1 LQARRRI
8 DNNLSTDLF
17 LVLLYLVAITWGA
30 SNIFAAVY
38 QPELEDYFSLKLNST
53 KQLLFIGVSFLVILV
68 VMAVNYRTYEAYAYL
83 FYVGGLLLLVSVLIF
98 GREIAGSKS
107 WFAIGIFR
115 FQPSEFAKVT
125 TALALAKFIS
135 DTNINLEKNLNH
147 QVLAGVIALF
157 PAFLILLQGDL
168 GSAMVYSAFIFVLY
182 REGLPNWILILVV
195 SVVSLFVFTLFLPK
209 IYLILTILSI
219 ALAAMLYTQ
228 LYLKKYQNALTYV
241 LICTGAAIVFVFSVD
256 YLVNKVL
263 KPYQR
268 QRIMVLINPEDSDKL
283 SAGWNVSQS
292 KIAIGS
298 GGFWGKGFLAGTQ
311 TKLNFVPEQSTDFIF
326 STIGEEYGWMGSL
339 ATVGLFILIL
349 YRIIFVAE
357 RQRDRFVR
365 IYAYGVASILF
376 FHFAINIAMTIGL
389 FPVVG
394 IPLPFISYG
403 GSSLIGFTVLL
414 FILVKL
420 DSHRAQMME
429 RK

>member
-1 LQARRRI
+1 
-8 DNNLSTDLF
+8 
-17 LVLLYLVAITWGA
+17 
-30 SNIFAAVY
+30 
-38 QPELEDYFSLKLNST
+38 
-53 KQLLFIGVSFLVILV
+53 
-68 VMAVNYRTYEAYAYL
+68 
-83 FYVGGLLLLVSVLIF
+83 
-98 GREIAGSKS
+98 
-107 WFAIGIFR
+107 
-115 FQPSEFAKVT
+115 
-125 TALALAKFIS
+125 
-135 DTNINLEKNLNH
+135 
-147 QVLAGVIALF
+147 
-157 PAFLILLQGDL
+157 
-168 GSAMVYSAFIFVLY
+168 
-182 REGLPNWILILVV
+182 LILVV